1 MTRGVRFV
9 SVERPARKEPL
20 PLTMCRG
27 FAERAEVELSE
38 VECVLHQAADAMVA
52 LGGLAS
58 QLPPAEFEALG
69 TLLSRG
75 LRDVAEKEG
84 KTLGELSLYLR
95 LELGRGQPHPDDPR
109 PGATEGGEE

>member
-1 MTRGVRFV
+1 MIRFESDEPPV
-9 SVERPARKEPL
+9 RKEPL
-20 PLTMCRG
+20 PLTMCRT
-27 FAERAEVELSE
+27 FATKAEVELSE

-84 KTLGELSLYLR
+84 KTLGELSAYLR
-95 LELGRGQPHPDDPR
+95 LELARGQPHPDDPR
-109 PGATEGGEE
+109 PARPEGEEE

>member
-1 MTRGVRFV
+1 MIRFESDEPPV
-9 SVERPARKEPL
+9 RKEPL
-20 PLTMCRG
+20 PLTMCRA
-27 FAERAEVELSE
+27 FATKAEVELQA

-84 KTLGELSLYLR
+84 KTLGQLSLYLR

-109 PGATEGGEE
+109 PGATEGEEE

>member
-9 SVERPARKEPL
+9 SVERPATKEAL
-20 PLTMCRG
+20 PLRMARD

-38 VECVLHQAADAMVA
+38 VECVLHQAADALVA

-58 QLPPAEFEALG
+58 QLASAEFEALAA
-69 TLLSRG
+69 LVSRG
-75 LRDVAEKEG
+75 LRDVAETEG
-84 KTLGELSLYLR
+84 KTLGELSLFLR

-109 PGATEGGEE
+109 PARPEGEGD